1 LQRRDEEDRLENCGA
16 QGIRM
21 TTLRTMNLADFSAEE
36 QAVLE
41 RVARRMGQTSEQLLK
56 PGIFGVQAH
65 WPAWLEANVDHALAT
80 YLARGT
86 LPPLAK
92 EAMHVAVSMTNHCE
106 Y

>member
-1 LQRRDEEDRLENCGA
+1 
-16 QGIRM
+16 M
-21 TTLRTMNLADFSAEE
+21 TTLKTPRLADFSSDDRAI
-36 QAVLE
+36 LE
-41 RVARRMGQTSEQLLK
+41 RVAKRMGRTAEDLLR

-65 WPAWLEANVDHALAT
+65 WPAWLEANFQHSLST
-80 YLARGT
+80 YFRHGV